1 MHDGR
6 VKGRAFARD
15 LIAFCGGSRDAV
27 QVWLGKAN
35 QTAYAGLARFV
46 VAHGD
51 SDPVA
56 RAILEHAG
64 REVASIAEALD
75 RSHTLPLA
83 LCGGLGEALR
93 AWLPEDTLAR
103 CVPPH
108 GDSAAGALR
117 MIRQHVGNAIEGAG
131 Q

>member
-1 MHDGR
+1 M
-6 VKGRAFARD
+6 
-15 LIAFCGGSRDAV
+15 
-27 QVWLGKAN
+27 
-35 QTAYAGLARFV
+35 
-46 VAHGD
+46 VAHGET
-51 SDPVA
+51 DPVA

-64 REVASIAEALD
+64 LEVASIADALD

-93 AWLPEDTLAR
+93 AWLPPATLAR
-103 CVPPH
+103 CVPAQ

-117 MIRQHVGNAIEGAG
+117 MIARRLEQQGAA